1 MGSQKDCIDKVINL
15 FDELSSFRDESVR
28 QISSIIL
35 NHNSSIKRG
44 VSNLIKEV
52 GDLREEL
59 SIIKEEKGDLQEE
72 LSGLKEERTYLL
84 ELVQNLNGEI
94 GHLRARSTT
103 SGKDI
108 TLVDDSPGEEN
119 LDYTECY
126 EEKPMVENEIEVK
139 GDSVVVYGDI
149 SEENEEQQNQEFS
162 EITAEDFLCSSCN
175 ISFSS
180 QDDLTVHMAKEHS
193 KQDVNAKL
201 RNKRNLSKYKI
212 VGRGEK
218 KKIHQNKQKNKW
230 ECDKCFKKWRDQ
242 GELRR
247 HIKAV
252 HDKIKDH
259 VCGQCGYATSHKW
272 MLTQHTNTKHHEIR
286 ENV

>member
-1 MGSQKDCIDKVINL
+1 MGSQKDCIDEVINL

-108 TLVDDSPGEEN
+108 TLVDESSGEE
-119 LDYTECY
+119 TS
-126 EEKPMVENEIEVK
+126 
-139 GDSVVVYGDI
+139 DSG
-149 SEENEEQQNQEFS
+149 SEEES
-162 EITAEDFLCSSCN
+162 HLKTP
-175 ISFSS
+175 
-180 QDDLTVHMAKEHS
+180 
-193 KQDVNAKL
+193 
-201 RNKRNLSKYKI
+201 
-212 VGRGEK
+212 K
-218 KKIHQNKQKNKW
+218 KKARP
-230 ECDKCFKKWRDQ
+230 WR
-242 GELRR
+242 GA
-247 HIKAV
+247 K
-252 HDKIKDH
+252 
-259 VCGQCGYATSHKW
+259 TP
-272 MLTQHTNTKHHEIR
+272 TKVIF
-286 ENV
+286 